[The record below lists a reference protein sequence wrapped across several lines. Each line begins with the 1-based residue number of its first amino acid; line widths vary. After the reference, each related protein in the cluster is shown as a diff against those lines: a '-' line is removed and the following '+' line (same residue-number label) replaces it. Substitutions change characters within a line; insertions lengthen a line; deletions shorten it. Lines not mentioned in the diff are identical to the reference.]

1 LSLPEPE
8 RKFLVDRCIDHQVV
22 VDGGM
27 TCVLF
32 PGWVL
37 PSGLSVA
44 TTDLLLRLAPG
55 FPDVPPDMWWCDPAI
70 FRADGAQV
78 PGTQSSEVHLGR
90 TWQRWSR
97 HFTPGQWQAG
107 RDSLEGFLALIR
119 AEFEL
124 ASRVQAA

>member
-8 RKFLVDRCIDHQVV
+8 RKFLVDRGIAHEVV
-22 VDGGM
+22 VDAGM

-44 TTDLLLRLAPG
+44 RTDLLLRLAPG

-70 FRADGAQV
+70 FRADGTQI
-78 PGTQSSEVHLGR
+78 PGTQSSEMHLAR

-97 HFTPGQWQAG
+97 HFTAGQWQPG

-119 AEFEL
+119 AEFAL
-124 ASRVQAA
+124 ASRMQAA

>member
-1 LSLPEPE
+1 LSLPESE
-8 RKFLVDRCIDHQVV
+8 RKFLVDRGIAHEVV

-27 TCVLF
+27 TCALF

-37 PSGLSVA
+37 PSGLSVPR
-44 TTDLLLRLAPG
+44 TDVLLRLVPG

-70 FRADGAQV
+70 LRADGTQI
-78 PGTQSSEVHLGR
+78 PGTQSSEMHLGR

-97 HFTPGQWQAG
+97 HFTPGQWQPG

-119 AEFEL
+119 AEFAL